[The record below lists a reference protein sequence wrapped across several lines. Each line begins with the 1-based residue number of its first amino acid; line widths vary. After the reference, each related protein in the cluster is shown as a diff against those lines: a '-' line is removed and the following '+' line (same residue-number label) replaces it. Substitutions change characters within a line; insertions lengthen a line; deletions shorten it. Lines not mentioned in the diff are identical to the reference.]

1 MSVRRELKRDSFL
14 SGYNE
19 YFLGGFFCLYKI
31 SAEVLGDIA
40 MVVPVCS
47 LLEKK
52 PLNLSICLI
61 LESHKPK
68 LSALDSF
75 TQITEK
81 SRQSQNVTQPSS
93 GSLQL
98 LPSLVAQRAGALQLL
113 RGAGDLPVVKI
124 GSSKAE
130 IRSLPSAVKKIIC

>member
-1 MSVRRELKRDSFL
+1 MTLPWLFQSVHFW
-14 SGYNE
+14 
-19 YFLGGFFCLYKI
+19 
-31 SAEVLGDIA
+31 
-40 MVVPVCS
+40 
-47 LLEKK
+47 KK
-52 PLNLSICLI
+52 NPLNLSIYLI